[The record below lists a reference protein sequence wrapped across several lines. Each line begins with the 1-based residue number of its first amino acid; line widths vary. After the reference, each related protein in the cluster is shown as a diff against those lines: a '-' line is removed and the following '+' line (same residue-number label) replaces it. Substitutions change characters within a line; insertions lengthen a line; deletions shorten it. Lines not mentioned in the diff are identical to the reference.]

1 MVLYAAPS
9 PRRSNHTQLYL
20 NKKGE
25 LIDGRTGSYWGMS
38 GMARLK
44 IAKDAAL
51 PDITPAPGA
60 MPNPERDA
68 EERLDAMR
76 RDIEILIDSGHLD
89 LADKSRGQI
98 IEVLNRHCGAATQHR
113 RNGADK
119 PARDEEHHEGLRKLL
134 REKGLQD
141 DEIEKA
147 IQIVKDK
154 SEPKRNGKDRL
165 PVSGPGGMG
174 GYRSNQSRQP
184 NEKVY
189 RGRDDFAERFPEVAR
204 VQAFPEEYEWR
215 EKERARDRRH
225 AYDLAMD
232 GNKADRLAEMFG
244 THFTE
249 IGIGCWPA
257 RR

>member
-1 MVLYAAPS
+1 MVLFAAPS

-119 PARDEEHHEGLRKLL
+119 PARDEEHHEGLRELL
-134 REKGLQD
+134 RQKGLT
-141 DEIEKA
+141 DEEVERAIE
-147 IQIVKDK
+147 IVRDEAK
-154 SEPKRNGKDRL
+154 PNGKDRL

-174 GYRSNQSRQP
+174 GYRSNQSRQAG
-184 NEKVY
+184 EETTA
-189 RGRDDFAERFPEVAR
+189 RGLLAAASASTATRSIAPG
-204 VQAFPEEYEWR
+204 
-215 EKERARDRRH
+215 DRRSS
-225 AYDLAMD
+225 A
-232 GNKADRLAEMFG
+232 
-244 THFTE
+244 
-249 IGIGCWPA
+249 PA
-257 RR
+257 TASSRPSAPGGERRRCKCCTSWGSRSEGGGFQ